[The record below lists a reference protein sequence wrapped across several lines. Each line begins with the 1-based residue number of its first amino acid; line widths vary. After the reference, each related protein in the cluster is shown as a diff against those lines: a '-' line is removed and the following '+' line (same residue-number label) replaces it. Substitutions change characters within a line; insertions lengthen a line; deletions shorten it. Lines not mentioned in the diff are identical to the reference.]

1 MPPTTRS
8 QAQRQRESEDHDMD
22 DPPATPPSTPSSTP
36 SDESND
42 DSSERRYREYT
53 PDNMSDDREASPTR
67 ALVIRRL
74 LEPGVPPKEKPC
86 AICKDDFPEPT
97 ADCPYPAVRLPCN
110 HYFCEECITHW
121 LMDPWFDTC
130 PCCRHVVIKYEP
142 GTGLPES
149 EDGEDENDPQQ
160 ENTAPP
166 AQNTALALP
175 PDGPE
180 RIVALQR
187 EIFIRDEE
195 IRLYNN
201 AIRQAQQAPASRAPL
216 RDITDAHEFR
226 ERPNNEE
233 NRQPQRMP
241 LGELTNGSPTRNN
254 PFQDAPRDAQRHQA
268 IRDAERARANRA
280 NRINR
285 VSLFQEH
292 RNGGGGGGPIRG
304 RHPLQDVTNAS
315 SPIQRSSPAFA
326 GFDDIQPQQ
335 SGRGRT
341 PVQAIPRTTTPST
354 PGGRSRLNRSRSPS
368 RDLTDPRSYR
378 ARRAPIQLP
387 QLRLPPGQ
395 LRALTPSDHGR
406 RRASNRSAASSS
418 IYTLAPS
425 EPLSTGE
432 TVFTLAP
439 EFPQVP
445 QAPPTPAAAANDG
458 VDAMIRSDARPGFFD
473 AEALIPDRFARRRRR
488 RRRRGELPNP
498 DPELDSDS
506 DSDSDDDDSDA
517 ETAGRRTP
525 RAQPA
530 AGSNVR
536 RLLWSSRTSP
546 TPTNPPRS
554 VTPNLAPNLNATWT
568 PLQGQTLTA
577 RISVAR
583 IRDQRQLLL
592 NAIRFGGRGQA
603 EEAFRAMVRVAEQQ
617 YDDGTVVAVAP
628 LFRAFEQAGR
638 DELVALARGQESGVA
653 NRMNS
658 PLRRRRIYGGG
669 DAGQVLRPEILDA
682 VRRLARRVVNL
693 LRG

>member
-8 QAQRQRESEDHDMD
+8 QAQRRRESEDHDMD

-42 DSSERRYREYT
+42 DSSEERYREYT

-67 ALVIRRL
+67 ALVIERL

-110 HYFCEECITHW
+110 HYFCKECITHW

-166 AQNTALALP
+166 PAPNTALALP

-180 RIVALQR
+180 RIAALER
-187 EIFIRDEE
+187 ELFIRNEE

-216 RDITDAHEFR
+216 RDITDAREFR
-226 ERPNNEE
+226 ERPNNNEE
-233 NRQPQRMP
+233 NRLLPVQRIP
-241 LGELTNGSPTRNN
+241 LGDLTNGSPTRNN

-280 NRINR
+280 NRVNR

-292 RNGGGGGGPIRG
+292 RNGGGPIRG

-315 SPIQRSSPAFA
+315 SPTQRSSPGFP

-335 SGRGRT
+335 RGRP
-341 PVQAIPRTTTPST
+341 PVQAIRPIRPST
-354 PGGRSRLNRSRSPS
+354 PTRSRLNRSRSPS

-378 ARRAPIQLP
+378 SRRAPIQLP

-395 LRALTPSDHGR
+395 LRSLTPSDNGRGNGGR
-406 RRASNRSAASSS
+406 RSSNRSAASSS
-418 IYTLAPS
+418 VYTLAPS
-425 EPLSTGE
+425 EPLSTGS

-439 EFPQVP
+439 EFPAAP
-445 QAPPTPAAAANDG
+445 QAVPPGDVGANDD
-458 VDAMIRSDARPGFFD
+458 VHDTMIRSDARPSYFD
-473 AEALIPDRFARRRRR
+473 ALIPDRFARRR
-488 RRRRGELPNP
+488 GELPNP
-498 DPELDSDS
+498 EDPGFNSDS
-506 DSDSDDDDSDA
+506 DSDSDSDA

-530 AGSNVR
+530 GSNVR

-546 TPTNPPRS
+546 SNPPQRS
-554 VTPNLAPNLNATWT
+554 VSPSPMPNLAPNLNATWT

-628 LFRAFEQAGR
+628 LFRALEQAGR

-653 NRMNS
+653 SRMNS

-669 DAGQVLRPEILDA
+669 DGQQGQGQQVLRPEIVDA